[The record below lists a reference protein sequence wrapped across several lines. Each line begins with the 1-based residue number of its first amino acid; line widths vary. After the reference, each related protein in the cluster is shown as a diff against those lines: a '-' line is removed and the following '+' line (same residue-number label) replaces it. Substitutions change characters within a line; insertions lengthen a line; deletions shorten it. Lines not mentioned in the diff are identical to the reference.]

1 MGIFSENRNMDED
14 RKKIVAI
21 SKIGAPILKAVHY
34 LSMLAAV
41 LAAIIA
47 VIVIFIGNNKDA
59 KEMMLPPFMSYHETP
74 YEYYSLTVG
83 DGIRLEIPEEK
94 VTAKEIKTV
103 VQAEIIV
110 FVAYCIVIAPVAL
123 FMSKFMKNIAKN
135 DGANP
140 KNHRN
145 LMYIGMSVAVGGI
158 VIGLARSIYNYM
170 LISGFTPE
178 STVVKFSFG
187 VDFGGILIGL
197 MIIVFSYFL
206 GDSDAR
212 VVALTEKKED

>member
-1 MGIFSENRNMDED
+1 MGIFSRKRDVDKD
-14 RKKIVAI
+14 RKKIIAI

-34 LSMLAAV
+34 ISMLAAV
-41 LAAIIA
+41 LAIIIA
-47 VIVIFIGNNKDA
+47 FIIMFIGSNKDA
-59 KEMMLPPFMSYHETP
+59 RDMMLPPFMNYHDKP
-74 YEYYSLTVG
+74 YGHYTLTVG
-83 DGIRLEIPEEK
+83 DGIRMELPEDE
-94 VTAKEIKTV
+94 VEMGDIKTV
-103 VQAEIIV
+103 IQAEIVV
-110 FVAYCIVIAPVAL
+110 FVAYCTVIAPVAL

-145 LMYIGMSVAVGGI
+145 LMFIGISVAAGG
-158 VIGLARSIYNYM
+158 VLIGLARSIYNYM

-187 VDFGGILIGL
+187 IDFGGILIGL

-206 GDSDAR
+206 GGSDSG
-212 VVALTEKKED
+212 VVALTEKKND